1 MLLIVVFPP
10 AQGALDNL
18 PTACV
23 RVFCSYGRDWLRYRA
38 EGNNRLKAKHFSM
51 YHVYEYEATKTCPEC
66 SEQETVPVATYIDE
80 ETGRQTVMAKRVKCE
95 RHLVTGE
102 SRCGLSGPIGAVTEI
117 SMTDSDAYDYM
128 AQKIR
133 DGYNISYIQR

>member
-1 MLLIVVFPP
+1 
-10 AQGALDNL
+10 
-18 PTACV
+18 
-23 RVFCSYGRDWLRYRA
+23 
-38 EGNNRLKAKHFSM
+38 M

-66 SEQETVPVATYIDE
+66 SEEETVPVATYIDE
-80 ETGRQTVMAKRVKCE
+80 ETGRQTIMAKKVKCE
-95 RHLVTGE
+95 RHLVSGE
-102 SRCGLSGPIGAVTEI
+102 SNCGLSGPIGAVTEI

>member
-1 MLLIVVFPP
+1 ML
-10 AQGALDNL
+10 
-18 PTACV
+18 
-23 RVFCSYGRDWLRYRA
+23 
-38 EGNNRLKAKHFSM
+38 M

-66 SEQETVPVATYIDE
+66 SEEETVPVAAYVDE
-80 ETGRQTVMAKRVKCE
+80 ETGRQTVMAKRVSCE

-117 SMTDSDAYDYM
+117 SMTDADAYDYM